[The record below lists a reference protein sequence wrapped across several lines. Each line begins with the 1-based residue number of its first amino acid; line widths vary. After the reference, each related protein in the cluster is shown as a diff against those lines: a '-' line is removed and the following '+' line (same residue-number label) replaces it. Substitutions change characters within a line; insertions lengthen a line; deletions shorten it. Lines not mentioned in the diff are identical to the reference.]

1 MSGLFQNEEG
11 FTLHSG
17 FCWFLVR
24 VFDFCYE
31 PFFVFKVFIEF
42 VTILLLVYVLVF
54 WPPDL

>member
-11 FTLHSG
+11 YTLHSG
-17 FCWFLVR
+17 FCWFF
-24 VFDFCYE
+24 VFVFCYE